1 MSFVK
6 DLEQI
11 ELFAQKFWSEN
22 EKKYLQKCHDVKYKY
37 EITSIKF
44 LMCEFAYHLGMKRH
58 FFNKGYIKDKKEID
72 FMKKIIEI
80 AVNELE

>member
-22 EKKYLQKCHDVKYKY
+22 EKKYLQKCQDVKYKY
-37 EITSIKF
+37 ETISAKF
-44 LMCEFAYHLGMKRH
+44 LMCEFAYLLGMKRH

-72 FMKKIIEI
+72 FIEKIIQFAI
-80 AVNELE
+80 NELE